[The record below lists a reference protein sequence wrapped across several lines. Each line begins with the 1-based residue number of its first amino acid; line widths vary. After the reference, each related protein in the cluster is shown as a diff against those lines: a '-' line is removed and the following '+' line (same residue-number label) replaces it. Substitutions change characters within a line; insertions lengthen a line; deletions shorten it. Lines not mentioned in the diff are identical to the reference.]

1 MTASLSPR
9 LPEAFCDANV
19 LYPSLLRDLLIRL
32 DIEGLCRLRWS
43 DGVNEEWI
51 HALVRD
57 RGLLRAPLDQTRRLC
72 CLNWRHDRL
81 KAGVA

>member
-43 DGVNEEWI
+43 DEVNE
-51 HALVRD
+51 V
-57 RGLLRAPLDQTRRLC
+57 
-72 CLNWRHDRL
+72 
-81 KAGVA
+81 